1 MNRVRMRNAKT
12 LSKRTLPQ
20 SIMADGVP
28 FLKCAFNECSG
39 DFASTDVKSV
49 YRE

>member
-39 DFASTDVKSV
+39 DLRLVETLSV
-49 YRE
+49 